1 LLILET
7 GEILVFKKKY
17 RIPFNL
23 PVEFSS
29 YEKVISIFLGV
40 IIPLLVLSDSYV
52 EYFAKQNMI
61 NYRKIFLQSALYIT
75 LITAG
80 LYKLSQIKRNNLK
93 PGQLC
98 RILKLI
104 DILLVSLILS
114 TLKYGLLFCFI
125 VFVPIVSICITEGF
139 WASMWYVFYATVI
152 QFFSALLVPIIIDA
166 EITLINSLNFSREL
180 FIITLYL
187 VFIVL
192 LRILDMHNDLY
203 TLRELD
209 NQKHLSELKKEYDQL
224 MQARNERQEQ
234 FEKLKEVNSQLEEM
248 NRKLTSSLAEF
259 FTLQQISQA
268 ISSIFDMNELLKF
281 VNDIILGVMGVATSN
296 IALYNKEGNRL
307 KVQVTN
313 ISNARERAL
322 LTDNINSPA
331 LKECLDKGMTII
343 DNSVDTNKYS
353 FTKGRNVKSLMC
365 VPLQVKGNTYGLILI
380 EHTITNAFDENSV
393 RLLEVITQQV
403 SIAIENAKL
412 YEKLQDYAN
421 TDGLTQVYN
430 RAYFQ
435 KRLYEELSRAR
446 QQGYEVSIIFFDID
460 DFKIYNDTYG
470 HLFGDMILQS
480 IALAVKDSVR
490 KDDVVARFGGE
501 EFIILLPYTGKE
513 VAYEKA
519 EELRRKISELVI
531 CDQNN
536 NVASSVSVSMG
547 VSTFPTLAKNEIE
560 LLNSADKALYAAKE
574 RGKNCVSLAQ
584 PCTS

>member
-1 LLILET
+1 M
-7 GEILVFKKKY
+7 FKKKY

>member
-446 QQGYEVSIIFFDID
+446 QQDYEVSIIFFDID

>member
-93 PGQLC
+93 PGQLY

>member
-1 LLILET
+1 M
-7 GEILVFKKKY
+7 FKKKY

-446 QQGYEVSIIFFDID
+446 QQDYEVSIIFFDID

>member
-1 LLILET
+1 M
-7 GEILVFKKKY
+7 FKKKY

-29 YEKVISIFLGV
+29 YEKVILIFLGV

>member
-1 LLILET
+1 M
-7 GEILVFKKKY
+7 FKKKY

-93 PGQLC
+93 PGQLY

-446 QQGYEVSIIFFDID
+446 QQDYEVSIIFFDID

>member
-1 LLILET
+1 M
-7 GEILVFKKKY
+7 FKKKY

-93 PGQLC
+93 PGQLY

>member
-1 LLILET
+1 
-7 GEILVFKKKY
+7 VFKKKY

-93 PGQLC
+93 PGQLY